1 MVTGRDTGVS
11 STSLLVLAG
20 GAVGSYCLYRDRFTH
35 HRKCHQLQG
44 LLD

>member
-20 GAVGSYCLYRDRFTH
+20 GRVNWSEVPAGDSR
-35 HRKCHQLQG
+35 
-44 LLD
+44 